1 MRKSINLFLSL
12 ASIVG
17 ITVGISSC
25 KDDEPTK
32 YTVTFAETTMTVT
45 ESDFDVVEI
54 VVNLDKPAPDDI
66 TIDYKIEGTALEYES
81 AGTQDYPDYA
91 LENVGELEIEK
102 GETSGVINMQ
112 LISDIDIEEDETIIL
127 TLEKADVEHVTI
139 APDTKLEITLKQ
151 EDGMVVVLE
160 WPEASTTGLADMDLF
175 VRVGATSSNVTY
187 DGLITGSAFHGYQY
201 NYEYVFIPQ
210 AYTGDKLGL
219 TYTNTTYGM
228 TYTYYDG
235 TLDPLDFNAIFIDFV
250 NGQGEPED
258 QQQTFPGSYTAANK
272 NKWVGSTYPTIIA
285 QTFQNNGTSFSNISA
300 ITKQATSS
308 RIATNSFAEKFNTNN
323 RFILRSSG
331 KELPLKFRKQFGIR

>member
-1 MRKSINLFLSL
+1 MRKSIIPLLSL
-12 ASIVG
+12 TVIVG
-17 ITVGISSC
+17 ITIGISSC

-45 ESDFDVVEI
+45 ESDFDEIQI

-66 TIDYKIEGTALEYES
+66 TIDYKVEGTAIEYES

-112 LISDIDIEEDETIIL
+112 LLSDIDIEDDETIIL
-127 TLEKADVEHVTI
+127 TLDKADVEHVII

-187 DGLITGSAFHGYQY
+187 DGLITGSAFRGFQY
-201 NYEYVFIPQ
+201 NYEFVFIPK

-235 TLDPLDFNAIFIDFV
+235 TIDPLNFNAIFIDFV

-258 QQQTFPGSYTAANK
+258 QQQVFPGSYTAENK
-272 NKWVGSTYPTIIA
+272 NKWTGTTYPNIIA
-285 QTFQNNGTSFSNISA
+285 QTFQNNGTAFSNIST
-300 ITKQATSS
+300 ITKQATGSRVATSS
-308 RIATNSFAEKFNTNN
+308 PVDKFNNN